1 MEITPAK
8 FKSLNLNQ
16 RGELTFQNN
25 MIAKRSYYN
34 QTLCLY
40 DLGNFF
46 VEVWYE
52 IESNSIRD
60 ITVVEDM
67 RIIDRYI
74 NAEQ

>member
-1 MEITPAK
+1 
-8 FKSLNLNQ
+8 
-16 RGELTFQNN
+16 

-34 QTLCLY
+34 QTVSLY

-67 RIIDRYI
+67 KIVDRYI
-74 NAEQ
+74 DAEL